1 MHLHEFQ
8 AKQLFSDYGIPVP
21 AGQMLDSLQAVEG
34 LLSVLGGSAWV
45 VKAQVHAG
53 GRGKGGGVRRV
64 EDEQGLRDAV
74 NAMLGSRLVTRQTG
88 SEGLPVNGVL
98 VEQTA
103 AIAREIYIGML
114 VDRAQERVAVMA
126 SSAGGMD
133 IEEVAASDP
142 GAILRERINPAVG
155 LQAYQCRNLAFA
167 LGLEGKQIGA
177 FATLLN
183 AACRLMLECDAS
195 LLEIN
200 PLVVTDS
207 GELLA
212 LDAKVDLDD
221 NALFRHPQLAG
232 LRDTRQED
240 PREYAAHKH
249 GLNYIRLHGNI
260 ACMVNGA
267 GLAMATMDLI
277 KLHGG
282 MPANFLDVGGG
293 ATAEKVA
300 EAFKLILSDPQV
312 EAILINIFGGIVRCD
327 LIAEGI
333 LQAIAEVDVT
343 VPVVVRLQ
351 GTNAQAGLALIEQ
364 SSLAVLTAS
373 DLTEAADKVVASL
386 HAGGSK

>member
-1 MHLHEFQ
+1 MHLHEYQ

-21 AGQMLDSLQAVEG
+21 AGQVLDNPQGVAG
-34 LLSVLGGSAWV
+34 LISSQGGSAWV

-53 GRGKGGGVRRV
+53 GRGKGGGVRLV
-64 EDEQGLRDAV
+64 EGEQALQDAV
-74 NAMLGSRLVTRQTG
+74 QAMIGTRLVTRQTDA
-88 SEGLPVNGVL
+88 EGLPVNSVL
-98 VEQTA
+98 VEQTVP
-103 AIAREIYIGML
+103 IAREIYFGML
-114 VDRAQERVAVMA
+114 VDRSQERITLMA
-126 SSAGGMD
+126 C
-133 IEEVAASDP
+133 DP
-142 GAILRERINPAVG
+142 DAILTETVNPAVG

-167 LGLEGKQIGA
+167 LGLEGKQINV
-177 FATLLN
+177 FVKLVT
-183 AACRLMLECDAS
+183 AAYRLVLACDAS

-200 PLVVTDS
+200 PLVVTES

-212 LDAKVDLDD
+212 LDAKVDIDD
-221 NALFRHPQLAG
+221 NAVFRHPKLAD

-240 PREYAAHKH
+240 PRENAAGQH

-312 EAILINIFGGIVRCD
+312 EAILVNIFGGIVRCD

-333 LQAIAEVDVT
+333 LQAITEVDVS
-343 VPVVVRLQ
+343 VPVVVRLE
-351 GTNAQAGLALIEQ
+351 GTNAEKGLALIKQ
-364 SSLAVLTAS
+364 SSLEVLTAS
-373 DLTEAADKVVASL
+373 DLTEAADKVVAAVT
-386 HAGGSK
+386 AGKKI

>member
-1 MHLHEFQ
+1 MHLHEYQ

-21 AGQMLDSLQAVEG
+21 AGQMLDDPQAVAG
-34 LLSVLGGSAWV
+34 LINSLGGSAWV

-64 EDEQGLRDAV
+64 EDEQTLRDAV
-74 NAMLGSRLVTRQTG
+74 HAMIGSRLVTRQTD
-88 SEGLPVNGVL
+88 SEGLPVNSVL
-98 VEQTA
+98 VEQTVS
-103 AIAREIYIGML
+103 IAREIYFGML
-114 VDRAQERVAVMA
+114 VNRARERIVLMA
-126 SSAGGMD
+126 SAAGGMN

-142 GAILRERINPAVG
+142 DAILTETINPAVG
-155 LQAYQCRNLAFA
+155 LQGYQCRNLAFD
-167 LGLEGKQIGA
+167 LGLEGRQINA
-177 FATLLN
+177 FSKLL
-183 AACRLMLECDAS
+183 AAAYRLLLACDAS

-200 PLVVTDS
+200 PLVVTES

-212 LDAKVDLDD
+212 LDAKVDIDD
-221 NALFRHPQLAG
+221 NAVFRHPKLAD
-232 LRDTRQED
+232 LRDTSQED
-240 PREYAAHKH
+240 PRENAARQH

-333 LQAIAEVDVT
+333 LQAINEVDVT
-343 VPVVVRLQ
+343 VPVVVRLE
-351 GTNAQAGLALIEQ
+351 GTNAEKGLALIEQ
-364 SSLAVLTAS
+364 SSLDVLTAS
-373 DLTEAADKVVASL
+373 DLTEAADMVVAAVAASD
-386 HAGGSK
+386 GI

>member
-1 MHLHEFQ
+1 MHLHEYQ
-8 AKQLFSDYGIPVP
+8 AKRLFSDYGIPVP
-21 AGQMLDSLQAVEG
+21 AGQPLERLDDIPG
-34 LLSVLGGSAWV
+34 LLRSLGGSAWV

-64 EDEQGLRDAV
+64 EDEQTLRNAV
-74 NAMLGSRLVTRQTG
+74 GELLGSRLVTRQTAA
-88 SEGLPVNGVL
+88 EGLPVNSVL
-98 VEQTA
+98 VEQTV
-103 AIAREIYIGML
+103 AIAREIYFGML
-114 VDRAQERVAVMA
+114 VDRARERIVLMA
-126 SSAGGMD
+126 SAAGGMD

-142 GAILRERINPAVG
+142 DAILTETVNPAAG
-155 LQAYQCRNLAFA
+155 LQGYQCRNLAFA
-167 LGLEGKQIGA
+167 LQLEGKQVNA
-177 FATLLN
+177 FTRLL
-183 AACRLMLECDAS
+183 AAAYRLLLECDAS

-200 PLVVTDS
+200 PLVVTAD

-221 NALFRHPQLAG
+221 SALFRHPQLAG
-232 LRDTRQED
+232 LRDNSQED
-240 PREYAAHKH
+240 SRENAAQQH
-249 GLNYIRLHGNI
+249 GLNYIRLQGNI

-333 LQAIAEVDVT
+333 LQAISEVDVT
-343 VPVVVRLQ
+343 VPVVVRLE
-351 GTNAQAGLALIEQ
+351 GTNAEAGLALINQ
-364 SSLAVLTAS
+364 SSLDVLTAS
-373 DLTEAADKVVASL
+373 DLTEAADRVVASVQ
-386 HAGGSK
+386 ARDSS

>member
-1 MHLHEFQ
+1 L
-8 AKQLFSDYGIPVP
+8 
-21 AGQMLDSLQAVEG
+21 
-34 LLSVLGGSAWV
+34 
-45 VKAQVHAG
+45 
-53 GRGKGGGVRRV
+53 
-64 EDEQGLRDAV
+64 
-74 NAMLGSRLVTRQTG
+74 
-88 SEGLPVNGVL
+88 
-98 VEQTA
+98 
-103 AIAREIYIGML
+103 
-114 VDRAQERVAVMA
+114 MA
-126 SSAGGMD
+126 SAAGGMD
-133 IEEVAASDP
+133 IESVVASDP
-142 GAILRERINPAVG
+142 DAILTETVNPAAG
-155 LQAYQCRNLAFA
+155 LQGYQCRNLAFA
-167 LGLEGKQIGA
+167 LGLEGKQVNA
-177 FATLLN
+177 FSKLL
-183 AACRLMLECDAS
+183 AAAYRLLLECDAS

-200 PLVVTDS
+200 PLVVTLD

-221 NALFRHPQLAG
+221 NAVFRHPQLAG
-232 LRDTRQED
+232 LRDDSQED
-240 PREYAAHKH
+240 ARENAARQH

-333 LQAIAEVDVT
+333 LQAIDEVDVT
-343 VPVVVRLQ
+343 VPVVVRLE
-351 GTNAQAGLALIEQ
+351 GTNAEAGLALIEQ
-364 SSLAVLTAS
+364 SSLDVLTAS

-386 HAGGSK
+386 QAAGST

>member
-1 MHLHEFQ
+1 MHLHEYQ

-21 AGQMLDSLQAVEG
+21 AGQ
-34 LLSVLGGSAWV
+34 LLEHSHDARRAGRALGGSAWV

-74 NAMLGSRLVTRQTG
+74 DAMLGSRLVTRQTDA
-88 SEGLPVNGVL
+88 EGLPVNCVL
-98 VEQTA
+98 VEQTVP
-103 AIAREIYIGML
+103 IAREIYFGML
-114 VDRAQERVAVMA
+114 VDRAQERVALMA
-126 SSAGGMD
+126 SAAGGMD

-142 GAILRERINPAVG
+142 GAILRETVNPAVG
-155 LQAYQCRNLAFA
+155 LQGYQCRNLAFA
-167 LGLEGKQIGA
+167 LGLEGKQVDA
-177 FATLLN
+177 FSKMLTAAYRLL
-183 AACRLMLECDAS
+183 LECDAS

-221 NALFRHPQLAG
+221 NALFRHPQLAE

-240 PREYAAHKH
+240 ARENAARQH

-312 EAILINIFGGIVRCD
+312 EAILVNIFGGIVRCD

-333 LQAIAEVDVT
+333 LQAISEVDVT
-343 VPVVVRLQ
+343 VPVVVRLE
-351 GTNAQAGLALIEQ
+351 GTNAEAGLALIEQ
-364 SSLAVLTAS
+364 SSLDVLTAS
-373 DLTEAADKVVASL
+373 DLTEAADKVVASVQ
-386 HAGGSK
+386 AGSST

>member
-1 MHLHEFQ
+1 MHLHEYQ
-8 AKQLFSDYGIPVP
+8 AKRLFSDYGIPVP
-21 AGQMLDSLQAVEG
+21 AGQPLERLDDIPE
-34 LLSVLGGSAWV
+34 LLRSLGGSAWV

-64 EDEQGLRDAV
+64 EDEQTLRNAV
-74 NAMLGSRLVTRQTG
+74 GELLGSRLVTRQTAA
-88 SEGLPVNGVL
+88 EGLLVNSVL
-98 VEQTA
+98 VEQTV
-103 AIAREIYIGML
+103 AIAREIYFGML
-114 VDRAQERVAVMA
+114 VDRARERIVLMA
-126 SSAGGMD
+126 SAAGGMD

-142 GAILRERINPAVG
+142 DAILTETVNPAAG
-155 LQAYQCRNLAFA
+155 LQGYQCRNLAFA
-167 LGLEGKQIGA
+167 LQLEGKQVNA
-177 FATLLN
+177 FTRLL
-183 AACRLMLECDAS
+183 AAAYRLLLECDAS

-200 PLVVTDS
+200 PLVVTAD

-221 NALFRHPQLAG
+221 SALFRHPQLAG
-232 LRDTRQED
+232 LRDNSQED
-240 PREYAAHKH
+240 SRENAAQQH
-249 GLNYIRLHGNI
+249 GLNYIRLQGNI

-333 LQAIAEVDVT
+333 LQAISEVEVT
-343 VPVVVRLQ
+343 VPVVVRLE
-351 GTNAQAGLALIEQ
+351 GTNAEAGLALINQ
-364 SSLAVLTAS
+364 SSLDVLTAS
-373 DLTEAADKVVASL
+373 DLTEAADRVVASVQVRD
-386 HAGGSK
+386 SS

>member
-1 MHLHEFQ
+1 MHLHEYQ
-8 AKQLFSDYGIPVP
+8 AKRLFSDYGIPVP
-21 AGQMLDSLQAVEG
+21 AGQPLERLDDIPE
-34 LLSVLGGSAWV
+34 LLRSLGGSAWV

-64 EDEQGLRDAV
+64 EDEQTLRNAV
-74 NAMLGSRLVTRQTG
+74 GELLGSHLVTRQTAA
-88 SEGLPVNGVL
+88 EGLPVNSVL
-98 VEQTA
+98 VEQTV
-103 AIAREIYIGML
+103 AIAREIYFGML
-114 VDRAQERVAVMA
+114 VDRARERIVLMA
-126 SSAGGMD
+126 SAAGGVD

-142 GAILRERINPAVG
+142 DAILTETVNPAAG
-155 LQAYQCRNLAFA
+155 LQDYQCRNLAFA
-167 LGLEGKQIGA
+167 LELEGKQVNA
-177 FATLLN
+177 FSRLL
-183 AACRLMLECDAS
+183 AAAYRLLLECDAS

-200 PLVVTDS
+200 PLVVTAG

-221 NALFRHPQLAG
+221 SALFRHPQLAG
-232 LRDTRQED
+232 LRDNSQED
-240 PREYAAHKH
+240 SRENAAQQH
-249 GLNYIRLHGNI
+249 GLNYIRLQGNI

-333 LQAIAEVDVT
+333 LQAISEVDVT
-343 VPVVVRLQ
+343 VPVVVRLE
-351 GTNAQAGLALIEQ
+351 GTNAEAGLALINQ
-364 SSLAVLTAS
+364 SSLDVLTAS
-373 DLTEAADKVVASL
+373 DLTEAADRVVASVQ
-386 HAGGSK
+386 ARDSS

>member
-1 MHLHEFQ
+1 MHLHEYQ

-21 AGQMLDSLQAVEG
+21 AGQLLDRSQAVTG
-34 LLSVLGGSAWV
+34 LTGSLGGSAWV

-53 GRGKGGGVRRV
+53 GRGKGGGVTRV

-74 NAMLGSRLVTRQTG
+74 DAMLGSRLVTRQTDAD
-88 SEGLPVNGVL
+88 GLPVNGVL
-98 VEQTA
+98 VEQTVP
-103 AIAREIYIGML
+103 IAREIYLGML
-114 VDRAQERVAVMA
+114 VDRAQERVGLMA
-126 SSAGGMD
+126 SVAGGMD

-142 GAILRERINPAVG
+142 GAILRETVNPAVG

-167 LGLEGKQIGA
+167 LGLEGKQVDA
-177 FATLLN
+177 FSKILTAAYRLL
-183 AACRLMLECDAS
+183 LECDAS

-232 LRDTRQED
+232 LRDSRQED
-240 PREYAAHKH
+240 ARENAARQH

-282 MPANFLDVGGG
+282 VPANFLDVGGG

-312 EAILINIFGGIVRCD
+312 EAILVNIFGGIVRCD

-333 LQAIAEVDVT
+333 LQAITEVAVA
-343 VPVVVRLQ
+343 VPVVVRLE
-351 GTNAQAGLALIEQ
+351 GTNAEAGLALIRQ
-364 SSLAVLTAS
+364 SSLDVLTAS
-373 DLTEAADKVVASL
+373 DLTEAADKVVASV
-386 HAGGSK
+386 HAGRSK